1 MFKLIKN
8 IADFKNII
16 YLIAFDYEIVSKL
29 LKDIGD
35 KNYLEKIINVPLYLP
50 KITQNELYNILL
62 ENLKDI
68 SRKYNLEKDDE
79 RLNKLLNKIIYFFNH
94 MRDIKRFF
102 NIFDF
107 NFELVKDEVD
117 FIDFIALTVIQVFE
131 PESYNKLFSYGP
143 FISGSSMTKVNEKND
158 ITNGNK
164 HVRYVLDFL
173 TNNSSSNLA
182 LYSEKQNN
190 WDCYF
195 KLNPNIK
202 EVKEEELNLF
212 FEYVN
217 SKNKKEAANKK
228 LKDMLDYNEKYL
240 DAIKYRLERIKELE
254 LFLECLFQYGNYPLF
269 FAFLSSNKDLIRK
282 IKEKNKEYDFAIFF
296 NKINN
301 VYEFDNFLKYF
312 QKLVEDSLLF
322 ECEYDE
328 LETIAKNKYINHF
341 NNFNSDYYRY
351 LSNFLY
357 IGYKLSFDDKLKKF
371 VNDELLSTKEGLINL
386 LDHIVYVQSNSDS
399 EKWRIQQ
406 ISNAVSIDI
415 ICEKIKQHDITNEES
430 VKRFRE
436 DYSRYESLWNNSYDP
451 NFTEPPV
458 TWSEIKFERV

>member
-1 MFKLIKN
+1 ML
-8 IADFKNII
+8 DFQT
-16 YLIAFDYEIVSKL
+16 
-29 LKDIGD
+29 
-35 KNYLEKIINVPLYLP
+35 PYLP
-50 KITQNELYNILL
+50 QDELFNG
-62 ENLKDI
+62 KDTGLI
-68 SRKYNLEKDDE
+68 Y
-79 RLNKLLNKIIYFFNH
+79 YFFENI
-94 MRDIKRFF
+94 RNVKRFL

-107 NFELVKDEVD
+107 NLKLVKDEVD
-117 FIDFIALTVIQVFE
+117 FIDFIALTVIQIFE

-143 FISGSSMTKVNEKND
+143 FINEPSITKVNEIINK
-158 ITNGNK
+158 ITNGK
-164 HVRYVLDFL
+164 EHVRFVLHFL
-173 TNNSSSNLA
+173 INNSSSNLA
-182 LYSEKQNN
+182 LYSEKQYN

-195 KLNPNIK
+195 KLNPNKK

-212 FEYVN
+212 FEHVN
-217 SKNKKEAANKK
+217 SKNKKATNKK
-228 LKDMLDYNEKYL
+228 LKDMLDYNRNYL
-240 DAIKYRLERIKELE
+240 NAIKYRLEKINEPE

-269 FAFLSSNKDLIRK
+269 FDFLSSNKDLIRK
-282 IKEKNKEYDFAIFF
+282 IKEKNKEYDFTIFF

-312 QKLVEDSLLF
+312 QKLVEDSLLS
-322 ECEYDE
+322 ESEYGE

-341 NNFNSDYYRY
+341 NNFNSHYYQY

-357 IGYKLSFDDKLKKF
+357 ICYKLSFDDKLKKF

-386 LDHIVYVQSNSDS
+386 LDHIVYVQSNSNS

-415 ICEKIKQHDITNEES
+415 ICEKIKQHDITNEKS

-436 DYSRYESLWNNSYDP
+436 DYSRYESLWNKPYNP

-458 TWSEIKFERV
+458 LGVK